1 MPANNCSTFTG
12 RLTKDPV
19 LTTVGSGQNAFSKVN
34 FTIAVDKRLSA
45 SEKQRKNQGEDI
57 KTAYFVPVEASG
69 KQADVIA
76 QYFTKGSGIIVR
88 AYYDEYNYTDQTGN
102 KKYGHKFIM
111 EDFSFPPTSAGQ
123 ATNAGGGNGNYQQ
136 NQYVNNNIDNN
147 QYAVPADEMP
157 F

>member
-1 MPANNCSTFTG
+1 MEPIRGEAALELHRRVVAEETE
-12 RLTKDPV
+12 RRREML
-19 LTTVGSGQNAFSKVN
+19 
-34 FTIAVDKRLSA
+34 A
-45 SEKQRKNQGEDI
+45 SCKGE
-57 KTAYFVPVEASG
+57 AEASG

-123 ATNAGGGNGNYQQ
+123 STNAGGGNGNYQQ
-136 NQYVNNNIDNN
+136 NQHVNNNIDNN